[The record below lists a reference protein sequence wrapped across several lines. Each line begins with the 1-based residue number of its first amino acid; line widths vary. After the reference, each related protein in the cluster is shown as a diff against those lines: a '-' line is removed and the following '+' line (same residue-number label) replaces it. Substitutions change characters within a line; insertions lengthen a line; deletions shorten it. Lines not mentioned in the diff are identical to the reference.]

1 MTDFEQNN
9 SKTAPVVSCQGV
21 QRIYQQDTV
30 PVYALRGADLTINA
44 GEFVSLAGPRA
55 RANRPCST
63 SLVVWTDLMPV
74 VWSLVAWIWVV

>member
-9 SKTAPVVSCQGV
+9 SMTAPVVACQGV

-44 GEFVSLAGPRA
+44 GEFVSLAGP
-55 RANRPCST
+55 SG
-63 SLVVWTDLMPV
+63 SLEAPKAAFGGLFDLV
-74 VWSLVAWIWVV
+74 YI